1 MPRWLVRTLP
11 VRPRQTLEWRAQARR
26 RGRGSSRPAGPVTG
40 APSPRCGAGLAP
52 VPPTG
57 LAFRLRPELWPSHC
71 HRYSDSH
78 ERSKDFRAVRAV
90 RGAAADQP
98 QGALLHGHGAA
109 HDRGQ
114 RRVQTLRPVLG
125 LVRDVGGCGG
135 GRSGFQQHSVLH
147 RVRVQGLAERRG
159 REPVPR
165 PRRPGRPGS
174 SRLCGKRPISST
186 RRRGQGLPPACFTDL
201 RKQLQR
207 QAQLLSI
214 MADGVGTR
222 PSVYQV
228 ALLPAGLCMP
238 ERIDETPVLTWERVA
253 NTFRD
258 VAPPYW
264 IGVLDEALNRYDDLV
279 YKTSGRNYDTTIT
292 GQEIY
297 INYNDGNTTYTW
309 MGRNLGLHGS
319 EIHSDLETRK
329 WMTFKYK
336 VRRDPL
342 PDNRNWFPIA
352 DFIKKVDFYHRIVGS
367 SQ

>member
-1 MPRWLVRTLP
+1 
-11 VRPRQTLEWRAQARR
+11 
-26 RGRGSSRPAGPVTG
+26 
-40 APSPRCGAGLAP
+40 
-52 VPPTG
+52 
-57 LAFRLRPELWPSHC
+57 
-71 HRYSDSH
+71 
-78 ERSKDFRAVRAV
+78 
-90 RGAAADQP
+90 
-98 QGALLHGHGAA
+98 
-109 HDRGQ
+109 
-114 RRVQTLRPVLG
+114 
-125 LVRDVGGCGG
+125 
-135 GRSGFQQHSVLH
+135 
-147 RVRVQGLAERRG
+147 
-159 REPVPR
+159 
-165 PRRPGRPGS
+165 
-174 SRLCGKRPISST
+174 
-186 RRRGQGLPPACFTDL
+186 
-201 RKQLQR
+201 
-207 QAQLLSI
+207 
-214 MADGVGTR
+214 
-222 PSVYQV
+222 
-228 ALLPAGLCMP
+228 MP